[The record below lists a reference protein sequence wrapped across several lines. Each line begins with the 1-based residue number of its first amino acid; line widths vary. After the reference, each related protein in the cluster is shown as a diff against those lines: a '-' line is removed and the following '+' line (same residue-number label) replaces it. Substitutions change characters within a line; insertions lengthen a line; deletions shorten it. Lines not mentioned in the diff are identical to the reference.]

1 MCVFLFVAY
10 CAMLYDMLLCVLLL
24 CVFVCFFSHVC
35 EYVGGA
41 ILCDVVRLVC
51 CCVCVLA

>member
-1 MCVFLFVAY
+1 MFLFVAY